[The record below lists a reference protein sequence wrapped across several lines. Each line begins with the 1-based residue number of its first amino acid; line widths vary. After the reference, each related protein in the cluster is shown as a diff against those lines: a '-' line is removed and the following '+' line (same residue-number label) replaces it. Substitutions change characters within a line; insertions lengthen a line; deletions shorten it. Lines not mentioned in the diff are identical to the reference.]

1 MKNVL
6 VISSSLRNN
15 SNSEVL
21 ARMAAKGA
29 NDAGNRTEF
38 ITLKDMDLRFCKGCL
53 ACQKTGN
60 CIIKDDMAP
69 VLEKVRNADVLIFA
83 SPIYY
88 YGITGQLKT
97 FLDRLNPLYVQE
109 PKFEDVYLITTSAED
124 DEEVYERAVECL
136 EGWIDCFP
144 DSRFAGILSCGG
156 IDIRKIEEDPEK
168 KDLLKKAYE
177 LGKNV

>member
-6 VISSSLRNN
+6 VISSSLRND
-15 SNSEVL
+15 SNSEIL
-21 ARMAAKGA
+21 ARMAIKGS
-29 NDAGNRTEF
+29 NDAGNKTEF
-38 ITLKDMDLRFCKGCL
+38 ITLKGMDLRFCKGCL

-60 CIIKDDMAP
+60 CVIKDDMAS
-69 VLEKVRNADVLIFA
+69 VIHKVKDADVLIFA

-97 FLDRLNPLYVQE
+97 FLDRLNPLYVQD
-109 PKFEDVYLITTSAED
+109 PSFEDVYLITTSAEE

-136 EGWIDCFP
+136 QGFIDCFP
-144 DSRFAGILSCGG
+144 DSRFAGILSAGG
-156 IDIRKIEEDPEK
+156 VNTDRIENDPDR

-177 LGKNV
+177 LGKTV